1 MKIFESNW
9 WQSSKNV
16 FELKPQND
24 EEFNRYIEDLNSG
37 EIASISPQ
45 KLVITS
51 KKNMLEFTPII
62 GGLNSN

>member
-45 KLVITS
+45 KLVIKK